1 MDELLKGILSP
12 NDNKIVLTVLDGLG
26 DLPNPKETALESAR
40 TPHLDELA
48 KKSAFGLTVPI
59 VPGVT
64 PGSSPAHL
72 ALFGYDPIQTQIGRG
87 VLEALGIG
95 LEVEAKDL
103 AIRGNFATFRDGV
116 IADRR
121 AGRVATEE
129 CVRICRKLQSAI
141 PEIKGIPVIV
151 QAAKEHRFVVIFK
164 GANLSEELTDADPQK
179 DGRPPVPVEPRSQGA
194 HESANIMNDFIRR
207 AAAVLK
213 DEPKANHL
221 LLRGYARFPHLTGMN
236 EKYGLKCA
244 AIANYPMY
252 RGLAQIVGMDVLP
265 TGDALADEAVTLRE
279 NFNRFDFF
287 YVHVKPTDK
296 AGEDGDAGAKVRA
309 LEDFDSILP
318 AITGLKPSVLCITA
332 DHSTPTLLHS
342 HSWHPNPLLISSP
355 YVFSEGERFT
365 ERNCSRGSLGTMSA
379 QNVMMLLLAHAQKLQ
394 KFGA

>member
-1 MDELLKGILSP
+1 MDELLKSILSP
-12 NDNKIVLTVLDGLG
+12 NDNKIVLMVLDGLG
-26 DLPNPKETALESAR
+26 DLPNPKETALELAR

-48 KKSAFGLTVPI
+48 ARSAFGQTVPI

-72 ALFGYDPIQTQIGRG
+72 SLFGYDPIQTQIGRG

-103 AIRGNFATFRDGV
+103 AIRGNFATFRDGL
-116 IADRR
+116 ITDRR

-141 PEIKGIPVIV
+141 PDIKGIPVIV

-179 DGRPPVPVEPRSQGA
+179 DGRPPVLVEARNPGA
-194 HESANIMNDFIRR
+194 HDSAELVNDFIRR
-207 AAAVLK
+207 ATAVLK

-252 RGLAQIVGMDVLP
+252 RGLAQIVGMDVLA
-265 TGDALADEAVTLRE
+265 TGDTLADEAATLRD
-279 NFNRFDFF
+279 NFGRFNFF

-296 AGEDGDAGAKVRA
+296 AGEDGDAGAKIRA
-309 LEDFDSILP
+309 LEDFDAMIPSV
-318 AITGLKPSVLCITA
+318 TGLKPSVLCITA

-355 YVFSEGERFT
+355 YVFSEGGRFT
-365 ERNCSRGSLGTMSA
+365 ERNCARGSLGVMPA
-379 QNVMMLLLAHAQKLQ
+379 QNVMMLLLAHALKLQ
-394 KFGA
+394 KYGA